1 MDEYKGHQ
9 KGSDLSC
16 GQSMCN
22 GANQHQ
28 HTSANAGSDCKL
40 MGFSRVHSYRFLFID
55 HVGLL
60 VEVADGLNG
69 NQSDLGDEGKGSRF
83 QVRSYGFS

>member
-28 HTSANAGSDCKL
+28 HTSANAGSDCEL
-40 MGFSRVHSYRFLFID
+40 MGFSRVHSYRLLFID

-60 VEVADGLNG
+60 VEVAEGLNG